1 MLPPFGHS
9 IYPYSVAEDAKR
21 ITLIQVSADAVR
33 QMRSESCRRK
43 KRRAPLP
50 FYPAGGQKGNVPQAR
65 GGAIGADQG

>member
-33 QMRSESCRRK
+33 QMAVKDEGERS
-43 KRRAPLP
+43 AVLPLP